1 MQGLQLAWGF
11 GDKSWKGYSVK
22 EDASRNLIVANLEK
36 LAFYLASIEAA
47 FEGFQLRSDTIISG
61 FCFVLF

>member
-1 MQGLQLAWGF
+1 M
-11 GDKSWKGYSVK
+11 K